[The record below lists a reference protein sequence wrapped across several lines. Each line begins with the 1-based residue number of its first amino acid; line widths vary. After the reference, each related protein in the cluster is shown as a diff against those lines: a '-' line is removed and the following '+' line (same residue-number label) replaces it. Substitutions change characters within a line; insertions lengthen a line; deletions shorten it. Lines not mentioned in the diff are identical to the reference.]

1 MAQAIDKAEWQAYCE
16 FISRTLEGG
25 GVEIEVTSLD
35 LGDQIQANWLPMI
48 GITYDPKDDI
58 FDLALQRGDDV
69 VDHVIYGPREFAAD
83 REFAE
88 LTALE
93 ITDKNGRQH
102 LLRLRDTLALP
113 PPH

>member
-1 MAQAIDKAEWQAYCE
+1 MAQAIDRAEWKTYCE
-16 FISRTLEGG
+16 FISRTLVGG
-25 GVEIEVTSLD
+25 RVEIEVAALD
-35 LGDQIQANWLPMI
+35 LGDQIESDWLPMI
-48 GITYDPKDDI
+48 GITYDSKDDV
-58 FDLALQRGDDV
+58 FDIALERGDSV
-69 VDHVIYGPREFAAD
+69 LDHLIYGPREFAAD

-93 ITDKNGRQH
+93 ITDKDGKLH

>member
-1 MAQAIDKAEWQAYCE
+1 MAQPIDKTEWKAYCE
-16 FISRTLEGG
+16 FISRTLQGR

-35 LGDQIQANWLPMI
+35 LGDQIEADWLPMV
-48 GITYDPKDDI
+48 GITYDPNDDL
-58 FDLALQRGDDV
+58 FDVALQRGDDV
-69 VDHVIYGPREFAAD
+69 LDHLIYGPREFAAD

-93 ITDKNGRQH
+93 IIDKDGRQH

-113 PPH
+113 APH

>member
-1 MAQAIDKAEWQAYCE
+1 MTQAIDKTQWKAYCE

-35 LGDQIQANWLPMI
+35 LGDQIQSNWLPMV
-48 GITYDPKDDI
+48 GITYDPQDDL
-58 FDLALQRGDDV
+58 FDVALQRGDDV
-69 VDHVIYGPREFAAD
+69 LDHIIYGPREFAAD

-93 ITDKNGRQH
+93 IIDKDGRQH

>member
-1 MAQAIDKAEWQAYCE
+1 MAQAIDKSEWKAYCE
-16 FISRTLEGG
+16 FLSRTLEGG
-25 GVEIEVTSLD
+25 RVEIEVASLD
-35 LGDQIQANWLPMI
+35 LGDQIQSDWLPMI
-48 GITYDPKDDI
+48 GITYDSKDDL
-58 FDLALQRGDDV
+58 FDVALQSGEDV
-69 VDHVIYGPREFAAD
+69 VDHLIYGPREFAAD

-93 ITDKNGRQH
+93 ITDKDGRQH

>member
-1 MAQAIDKAEWQAYCE
+1 MAQVIDKNEWKAYCE
-16 FISRTLEGG
+16 FISRTLQGA

-35 LGDQIQANWLPMI
+35 LGDQIESNWLPMV
-48 GITYDPKDDI
+48 GITYDPNDDI
-58 FDLALQRGDDV
+58 FDVALQRGDDV
-69 VDHVIYGPREFAAD
+69 LDHIIHGPREFAAD
-83 REFAE
+83 REFSE

-93 ITDKNGRQH
+93 ITDKDGRQH